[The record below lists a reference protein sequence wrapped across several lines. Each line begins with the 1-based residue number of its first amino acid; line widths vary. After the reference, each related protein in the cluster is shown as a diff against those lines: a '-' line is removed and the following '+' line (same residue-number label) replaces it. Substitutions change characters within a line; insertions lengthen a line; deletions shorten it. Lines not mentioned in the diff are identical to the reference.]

1 MENDPLKTFKKKRA
15 MEFFRSKGQ
24 HKSQLHA
31 ISIEEDK
38 TTRTG
43 EERARR
49 ERAKNSIKES
59 KDQISFSDVLNF

>member
-1 MENDPLKTFKKKRA
+1 

-38 TTRTG
+38 TTRRG

-59 KDQISFSDVLNF
+59 KDQISFRDVLNV